1 MRVLILGG
9 EGMLGHQL
17 LIELSKRHDV
27 TVTLRQDPEAYQGH
41 WLFSP
46 KNSITSVN
54 VTDINRLRQA
64 IQTSRPQAV
73 VNAIGL
79 VKQGND
85 SGDVIRNLEVNSLL
99 PHRLAELCAEA
110 SARLVHVSTDC
121 VFSGKRGAYMEN
133 DTADATDLY
142 GRTKYLGEVTGSGCL
157 TLRTSI
163 IGLELKRRKSLVEWF
178 LAARGEI
185 SGYTQAIY
193 SGLTTAEFARV
204 VLLLLEDFP
213 ALNGLFHVVSEPIS
227 KHDILVLLAR
237 NLRRSDVT
245 IRPDAS
251 FVCDR
256 SMVGD
261 KFNRATGYKSPS
273 WPVLL
278 AELSQQIQQRPL

>member
-27 TVTLRQDPEAYQGH
+27 IVTLRQDAEAYRNH
-41 WLFSP
+41 WLFSS
-46 KNSITSVN
+46 KNSIPGVD
-54 VTDINRLRQA
+54 VTDLTRVRHT
-64 IQTSRPQAV
+64 IQTARPQAV
-73 VNAIGL
+73 VNAIGV
-79 VKQGND
+79 VKQGSD
-85 SGDVIRNLEVNSLL
+85 SGDIIRNLEVNSLL

-110 SARLVHVSTDC
+110 STRLVHVSTDC
-121 VFSGKRGAYMEN
+121 VFSGTRGAYMES
-133 DTADATDLY
+133 DIADATDLY
-142 GRTKYLGEVTGSGCL
+142 GRTKFLGEVTGSGCV

-185 SGYTQAIY
+185 SGYTRAIY

-227 KHDILVLLAR
+227 KHDILIALAR
-237 NLRRSDVT
+237 NLHRSDVT
-245 IRPDAS
+245 IRPDPS

-261 KFNRATGYKSPS
+261 KFNRATGYQSPS
-273 WPVLL
+273 WPALL
-278 AELSQQIQQRPL
+278 AELSQQIQQRPI